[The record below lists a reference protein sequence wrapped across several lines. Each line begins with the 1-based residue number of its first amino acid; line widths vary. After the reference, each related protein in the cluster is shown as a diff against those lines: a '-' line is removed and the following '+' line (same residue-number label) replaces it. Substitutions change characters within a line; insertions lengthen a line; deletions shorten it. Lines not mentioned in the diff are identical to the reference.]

1 MQMIL
6 GNNTITKLMKIKSG
20 KWYTCIYIWPSL
32 ILDYEENEVII
43 NLSFLIYWIELTIK
57 LK

>member
-1 MQMIL
+1 MQK
-6 GNNTITKLMKIKSG
+6 NTTTKLMKIKTG